1 MVDIMNKK
9 LMVNRIMVSFWRR
22 PKRLSLMIPL
32 VYFLV
37 IVLTVSCS
45 SVILHRI
52 VWHSAQTKINEA
64 ALQTV
69 SSIET
74 NVRLLVD
81 NVNNFSKMILLDVNL
96 QRLLR
101 LGDLYAD
108 INTQSRVG
116 RDLHNLIQTFP
127 NIDSVFVFDRSGN
140 WFSVGSLHTFFAEA
154 RVEDAAW
161 YDEAVKREGK
171 FLLRLND
178 GGTFADDRGENF
190 VSFIRLI
197 RDIDDTSPL
206 GILVINIPQSAFAEA
221 YSMLG
226 GPGGRLFAILDER
239 HRPITAGAAEES
251 HAGVLEYLTAYFADT
266 VAPVSGMEASGFF
279 SMAYGGGEYT
289 VSWKVNEETG
299 WTFLSVTPNQP
310 LNAEQSTLVLFALV
324 LLVVNGIV
332 FYVSSII
339 ISRNVL
345 NPINQLLTAMDST
358 GNETFVKMDTV
369 PNNQE
374 FGRLFAGYNRMIDQI
389 RQLLKRIIDE
399 QNMIRK
405 AELNML
411 QAQIKPHFLYNTLDS
426 ISSLAMSGLN
436 DQVCDMLEALGNYY
450 RLSVSKGREV
460 ITVGEEIEMVRNY
473 LRIQKVRYRDLF
485 EVEYDIDEDCL
496 QVPILKLVLQP
507 LAENALY
514 HGIRNMG
521 GKGTIKISA
530 RRGDGWLRLAVS
542 DDGVGMPPEKV
553 RQVLESSGNGEAGGF
568 GLKGTME
575 RLRIHYNGTNEFRID
590 SEPGKGTTVT
600 ILIPTG
606 EEGAWKH

>member
-1 MVDIMNKK
+1 MVP
-9 LMVNRIMVSFWRR
+9 FWRR

-81 NVNNFSKMILLDVNL
+81 NVNNYSKMIVSDANL

-108 INTQSRVG
+108 IDTQSRVG

-140 WFSVGSLHTFFAEA
+140 WFSVGSLQPPAFAET
-154 RVEDAAW
+154 RVERASW
-161 YDEAVKREGK
+161 YGEAVRRQGK
-171 FLLRLND
+171 YLLRLNGD
-178 GGTFADDRGENF
+178 GAFADDRGGNF

-206 GILVINIPQSAFAEA
+206 GVLAINIPESAFAEA
-221 YSMLG
+221 YSMDG
-226 GPGGRLFAILDER
+226 SGGRLFAILDER
-239 HRPITAGAAEES
+239 HRPITANAAEER
-251 HAGVLEYLTAYFADT
+251 HAVVLDDLTAHFADM
-266 VAPVSGMEASGFF
+266 VEPVSDTDSSGFF
-279 SMAYGGGEYT
+279 SMAYDGREYT
-289 VSWKVNEETG
+289 VSWKVNGETG
-299 WTFLSVTPNQP
+299 WTFLSVTPNQT
-310 LNAEQSTLVLFALV
+310 LNEEQSTLVLFALV
-324 LLVVNGIV
+324 LLAVNGIV

-345 NPINQLLTAMDST
+345 NPINQLLTAMDSA
-358 GNETFVKMDTV
+358 GNETFVKMDTA
-369 PNNQE
+369 PNNEE
-374 FGRLFAGYNRMIDQI
+374 FRRLFAGYNRMIDQI
-389 RQLLKRIIDE
+389 RQLLKRTIDE
-399 QNMIRK
+399 QNMLRK

-473 LRIQKVRYRDLF
+473 LHIQKVRYRDLF
-485 EVEYDIDEDCL
+485 EVEYDIDEHCL

-521 GKGTIKISA
+521 DKGTIKISA
-530 RRGDGWLRLAVS
+530 RRRDGWLQLAVS
-542 DDGVGMPPEKV
+542 DDGVGMPPEKI
-553 RQVLESSGNGEAGGF
+553 RQVLESGGNGKADGF

-600 ILIPTG
+600 ILIPAG
-606 EEGAWKH
+606 EDGAWKR